1 MIYFLLIFQQFIA
14 STTHIFAKNLTFE
27 LPPTLVLLARSFIA
41 TLLFIAILLL
51 RKQNPFSV
59 QRKDIPKFILLGILN
74 IPLNQF
80 LFFVSIKLTT
90 APNVALAYA
99 LSPVFILLIAVLFL
113 KEKVTFL
120 QVLGILLSFVGIGL
134 ILIEKGISFRSEYF
148 LGNLVAI
155 AASISWS
162 LYSTYGKPL
171 IKKYGSIYTTS
182 LGMFFGFL
190 LYLPISFAYNDLSN
204 LSIISTTHWLQIAY
218 LAIMTSGLAYLIWYY
233 ALKRY
238 PASSIGVFNN
248 LQVVF
253 TTILSVIFFGQV
265 LTKIY
270 IFGGILVIIGVTI
283 TQMFHAGDE
292 FHKE

>member
-51 RKQNPFSV
+51 RKQYPFSV

-90 APNVALAYA
+90 ASNVALAYA

-120 QVLGILLSFVGIGL
+120 QVLGILLSFFGIGL

-148 LGNLVAI
+148 IGNLVAI

-182 LGMFFGFL
+182 LGMFLGFCSICQFL
-190 LYLPISFAYNDLSN
+190 LL
-204 LSIISTTHWLQIAY
+204 T
-218 LAIMTSGLAYLIWYY
+218 MTFRI
-233 ALKRY
+233 
-238 PASSIGVFNN
+238 
-248 LQVVF
+248 
-253 TTILSVIFFGQV
+253 
-265 LTKIY
+265 
-270 IFGGILVIIGVTI
+270 
-283 TQMFHAGDE
+283 
-292 FHKE
+292 